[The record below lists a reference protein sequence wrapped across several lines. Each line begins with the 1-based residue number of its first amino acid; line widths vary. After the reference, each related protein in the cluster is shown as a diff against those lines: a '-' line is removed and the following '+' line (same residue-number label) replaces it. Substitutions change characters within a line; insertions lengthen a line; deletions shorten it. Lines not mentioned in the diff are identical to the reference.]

1 MFIFYKNFY
10 FIFLYQIKMFKR
22 PSEKIY
28 FLKKKGTD
36 INLGEMEVPDTEIA
50 KTPGLFAPNVGL
62 VPSDMKSRQI
72 KRPVR
77 AAAPMKSLDQRLYEE
92 ELKRK
97 AQAQI
102 SSAQPAFP
110 SADQGPQ
117 LGPATEL
124 DALMEAARQLN
135 PSDRAVAFEQLK
147 NLREGTPAQE
157 TGSASASASASA
169 SDISPPSYK
178 KSLDADIDEILGSNV
193 SEAKKKTEVRKILA
207 TSGLSYF
214 DANAM
219 LRNKGLEG
227 IKTEAKFDELVAR
240 YSASQAV
247 TGKGLVFRKKGKKKM
262 MSEDVEGGAFGLG
275 DLVSFGKKAYE
286 EGEKLYKIG
295 KKVYDVAKP
304 IIESD
309 AGKKGISMV
318 SKKLFGGELE
328 DAMLKAPVR
337 PFWMNMKNPMPNDK
351 SPVGTVSAKIDA
363 LKAEI
368 PVEKPK
374 TSQHKMLVF

>member
-1 MFIFYKNFY
+1 
-10 FIFLYQIKMFKR
+10 MFKR

-77 AAAPMKSLDQRLYEE
+77 SAAPMKSLDQRLYEE

-135 PSDRAVAFEQLK
+135 PADRSVAFEQLK
-147 NLREGTPAQE
+147 NLQESQGLQPPLRATVQKGEDLRRQLVQEG
-157 TGSASASASASA
+157 
-169 SDISPPSYK
+169 
-178 KSLDADIDEILGSNV
+178 KSLQEINAELEDKGYAV
-193 SEAKKKTEVRKILA
+193 MKKKTYDRLVSE
-207 TSGLSYF
+207 
-214 DANAM
+214 M
-219 LRNKGLEG
+219 
-227 IKTEAKFDELVAR
+227 EAGPDVGTLQEKMT
-240 YSASQAV
+240 

-337 PFWMNMKNPMPNDK
+337 PFWMNMKNPLPSDK

-368 PVEKPK
+368 PAEKPK